1 MFYLKLAGQNIR
13 KSMGVFASFVLASLV
28 LFTLI
33 CSMFLLM
40 LSPVMETMGS
50 GAVSIGLGV
59 VVLTIFS
66 VIIEIYSFNF
76 LMKQRAREFGL
87 YNMLGMNKK
96 KVALIAS
103 LELIMIFLLVVVLG
117 SVLAGVFANVLY
129 LIFVN
134 LTNYSDLH
142 FSISPLAFAM
152 TASLFAGIFF
162 LLELLAIR
170 TIGKT
175 SPLILFRASEKG
187 EKEPKGN
194 VLLAALGVVG
204 LGIGYY
210 LSLSSKAEGVALI
223 FRFFIAVLFVIA
235 GTYLFYISFMTW
247 YLKARRKNKRY
258 FYTPEHFI
266 TTSQMIFR
274 MKQHA
279 KGLANI
285 TLLAVMAFVTIATTT
300 SLYTGMSS
308 MTSGLYPKET
318 SITYKVADRSQGE
331 SAYQQSVLSHFPEKA
346 EDSLSY
352 LTYQAGL
359 VYDGGKEIV
368 ISPET
373 IANKEIVISPETIAN
388 PNFSKMAFTY
398 FITQDDFRKLGN
410 DLPELAANQVA
421 FMRPSEKPL
430 LKKLVL
436 GDHTFENVANLDQAI
451 FPDITNTL
459 NAAVMVVSDDT
470 VLNTVRE
477 YYESNNPQGYQ
488 VSLDYRV
495 FTDLTDE
502 EVTSIGE
509 QTGDSYNINDA
520 NGEFLG
526 YAMQKSDFNN
536 LLMGFRGGFLFTG
549 FLLGIS
555 FLLGAALIIYYKQY
569 SEGHEDKKSYKILQ
583 EVGMS
588 ATAVKKTINSQTL
601 TVFFMPLAMATLHF
615 VISLVM
621 LKQMLLTL
629 GVTSSL
635 MIYTVSGITLLAVA
649 LIYFVIYK
657 WTSRTYY
664 RIIER

>member
-13 KSMGVFASFVLASLV
+13 KSMGVFAPFVLASLV

-40 LSPVMETMGS
+40 LSPVMKSMGT

-66 VIIEIYSFNF
+66 LIMEIYSFNF
-76 LMKQRAREFGL
+76 LMQQRTREFGL

-96 KVALIAS
+96 KVALVAS
-103 LELIMIFLLVVVLG
+103 IELFFIFLLVIVLG
-117 SVLAGVFANVLY
+117 SALAGVFANVLY

-152 TASLFAGIFF
+152 TAFLFAVIFF
-162 LLELLAIR
+162 ILELLAIR

-175 SPLILFRASEKG
+175 SSLILFRASEKG

-194 VLLAALGVVG
+194 VLLAALGVLS
-204 LGIGYY
+204 LGVGYY
-210 LSLSSKAEGVALI
+210 LSLSSKAAGLAVI
-223 FRFFIAVLFVIA
+223 YRFFIAVLFVIA

-258 FYTPEHFI
+258 FYTPEHFV

-279 KGLANI
+279 TGLANI
-285 TLLAVMAFVTIATTT
+285 TLLSVMAFVTIATTT

-308 MTSGLYPKET
+308 MTSRLYPKET
-318 SITYKVADRSQGE
+318 SITYPVSDRSQGE
-331 SAYQQSVLSHFPEKA
+331 TVYQQSVLSHFPEKA
-346 EDSLSY
+346 HDSLSY

-359 VYDGGKEIV
+359 VYDGGEEIV
-368 ISPET
+368 ISPVT
-373 IANKEIVISPETIAN
+373 ISDPD
-388 PNFSKMAFTY
+388 FSKIAFTY
-398 FITQDDFRKLGN
+398 FITQGDFRKLGN

-421 FMRPSEKPL
+421 FIRPSEKPS

-436 GDHTFENVANLDQAI
+436 GEQTFENVVNLDQAI

-459 NAAVMVVSDDT
+459 NAAVIVVSDDT

-477 YYESNNPQGYQ
+477 YYESNKPQGYP

-502 EVTSIGE
+502 EVASIGQ

-536 LLMGFRGGFLFTG
+536 MLLGFTGGFLFTG

-555 FLLGAALIIYYKQY
+555 FLLGVALIIYYKQY

-588 ATAVKKTINSQTL
+588 QKAVKKTINSQTL
-601 TVFFMPLAMATLHF
+601 LVFFMPLAMATLHF
-615 VISLVM
+615 FVALVM
-621 LKQMLLTL
+621 LKQMLMVF
-629 GVTSSL
+629 GVVSSS

-649 LIYFVIYK
+649 LFYFIIYK

>member
-13 KSMGVFASFVLASLV
+13 KSMGVFAPFVLASLV

-40 LSPVMETMGS
+40 LSPVMKSMGT

-66 VIIEIYSFNF
+66 LIMEIYSFNF
-76 LMKQRAREFGL
+76 LMQQRTREFGL

-96 KVALIAS
+96 KVALVAS
-103 LELIMIFLLVVVLG
+103 IELFFIFLLVIVLG
-117 SVLAGVFANVLY
+117 SALAGVFANVLY

-152 TASLFAGIFF
+152 TAFLFAVIFF
-162 LLELLAIR
+162 ILELLAIR

-175 SPLILFRASEKG
+175 SSLILFRASEKG

-194 VLLAALGVVG
+194 VLLAALGVLS
-204 LGIGYY
+204 LGVGYY
-210 LSLSSKAEGVALI
+210 LSLSSKAAGLAVI
-223 FRFFIAVLFVIA
+223 YRFFIAVLFVIA

-279 KGLANI
+279 TGLANI
-285 TLLAVMAFVTIATTT
+285 TLLSVMAFVTIATTT

-308 MTSGLYPKET
+308 MTSRLYPKET
-318 SITYKVADRSQGE
+318 SITYPVSDRSQGE
-331 SAYQQSVLSHFPEKA
+331 TVYQQSVLSHFPEKA
-346 EDSLSY
+346 HDSLSY

-359 VYDGGKEIV
+359 VYNGGEEIV
-368 ISPET
+368 ISPVT
-373 IANKEIVISPETIAN
+373 ISN
-388 PNFSKMAFTY
+388 PDFSKIAFTY

-421 FMRPSEKPL
+421 FIRPSEKPS

-436 GDHTFENVANLDQAI
+436 GEQTFENVVNLDQAI

-459 NAAVMVVSDDT
+459 NAAVIVVSDDT

-477 YYESNNPQGYQ
+477 YYESNKPQGYP

-502 EVTSIGE
+502 EVASIGQ

-536 LLMGFRGGFLFTG
+536 MLLGFTGGFLFTG

-555 FLLGAALIIYYKQY
+555 FLLGVALIIYYKQY

-588 ATAVKKTINSQTL
+588 QKAVKKTINSQTL
-601 TVFFMPLAMATLHF
+601 LVFFMPLAMATLHF
-615 VISLVM
+615 FVALVM
-621 LKQMLLTL
+621 LKQMLMVF
-629 GVTSSL
+629 GVVSSS

-649 LIYFVIYK
+649 LFYFVIYK

>member
-13 KSMGVFASFVLASLV
+13 KSMGVFAPFILASLV

-40 LSPVMETMGS
+40 LSPVMKSMGT

-66 VIIEIYSFNF
+66 LIMEIYSFNF
-76 LMKQRAREFGL
+76 LMQQRTREFGL

-96 KVALIAS
+96 KVALVAS
-103 LELIMIFLLVVVLG
+103 IELFFIFLLVIVLG
-117 SVLAGVFANVLY
+117 SALAGVFANVLY

-152 TASLFAGIFF
+152 TAFLFAVIFF
-162 LLELLAIR
+162 ILELLAIR

-175 SPLILFRASEKG
+175 SSLILFRASEKG

-194 VLLAALGVVG
+194 VLLAALGVLS
-204 LGIGYY
+204 LGVGYY
-210 LSLSSKAEGVALI
+210 LSLSSKAAGVGVI
-223 FRFFIAVLFVIA
+223 YRFFIAVLFVIA

-279 KGLANI
+279 TGLANI
-285 TLLAVMAFVTIATTT
+285 TLLSVMAFVTIATTT

-308 MTSGLYPKET
+308 MTSALYPKET
-318 SITYKVADRSQGE
+318 PITYPVSDRSQGE
-331 SAYQQSVLSHFPEKA
+331 TVYQQSVLSHFPEKA
-346 EDSLSY
+346 NDNLSY

-359 VYDGGKEIV
+359 VYDGGGEIV
-368 ISPET
+368 ISPVT
-373 IANKEIVISPETIAN
+373 ISDPD
-388 PNFSKMAFTY
+388 FSKIAFTY

-421 FMRPSEKPL
+421 FIRPSEKPS

-436 GDHTFENVANLDQAI
+436 GEQTFENVANLDKVI

-459 NAAVMVVSDDT
+459 NAAVMVVSDDS
-470 VLNTVRE
+470 VLETVRS
-477 YYESNNPQGYQ
+477 YYEANNPQGYP

-495 FTDLTDE
+495 FTDLTNE
-502 EVTSIGE
+502 EVASIGQ

-536 LLMGFRGGFLFTG
+536 MLLGFTGGFLFTG

-588 ATAVKKTINSQTL
+588 QQTVKKTINSQTL
-601 TVFFMPLAMATLHF
+601 LVFFMPLAMATLHF
-615 VISLVM
+615 VVALVM
-621 LKQMLLTL
+621 LKQMLMMF
-629 GVTSSL
+629 GVVSSS

>member
-13 KSMGVFASFVLASLV
+13 KSMGVFAPFVLASLV

-40 LSPVMETMGS
+40 LSPVMKTMGS
-50 GAVSIGLGV
+50 GAISIGLGV
-59 VVLTIFS
+59 IVLTIFS
-66 VIIEIYSFNF
+66 VIMEIYSFNF
-76 LMKQRAREFGL
+76 LMQQRTREFGL

-96 KVALIAS
+96 KVALVAS
-103 LELIMIFLLVVVLG
+103 IELFFIFLLVIVLG
-117 SVLAGVFANVLY
+117 SALAGVFANVLY

-152 TASLFAGIFF
+152 TAFLFAGFFF

-204 LGIGYY
+204 LGVGYY
-210 LSLSSKAEGVALI
+210 LSLSSKAVGLDVI
-223 FRFFIAVLFVIA
+223 YRFFIAVLFVIA

-279 KGLANI
+279 TGLANI

-300 SLYTGMSS
+300 SLYTGMAN

-318 SITYKVADRSQGE
+318 SITYPVSDRSQGE
-331 SAYQQSVLSHFPEKA
+331 AAYQQSVLSHFPEKA
-346 EDSLSY
+346 NDNLSY

-373 IANKEIVISPETIAN
+373 ISN
-388 PNFSKMAFTY
+388 PDFSKMAFTY

-410 DLPELAANQVA
+410 DLPELAANQVV
-421 FMRPSEKPL
+421 FMRPSEKPS

-436 GDHTFENVANLDQAI
+436 GEQTFENVANLDQAI
-451 FPDITNTL
+451 FPDIYNTL

-470 VLNTVRE
+470 VLDAVRA

-495 FTDLTDE
+495 FTDLTKE
-502 EVTSIGE
+502 EVAKVGE
-509 QTGDSYNINDA
+509 QAGDIYEILDES
-520 NGEFLG
+520 GEYLG
-526 YAMQKSDFNN
+526 NVMQRSDFNN
-536 LLMGFRGGFLFTG
+536 LLMGFTGGFLFTG

-588 ATAVKKTINSQTL
+588 AAAVKKTINSQTL
-601 TVFFMPLAMATLHF
+601 TVFFMPLVMATLHF
-615 VISLVM
+615 VIALVM
-621 LKQMLLTL
+621 LKQMLLSF

>member
-13 KSMGVFASFVLASLV
+13 KSMGVFAPFVLASLV

-40 LSPVMETMGS
+40 LSPVMKTMGS
-50 GAVSIGLGV
+50 GAISIGLGV

-66 VIIEIYSFNF
+66 IIMEIYSFNF

-103 LELIMIFLLVVVLG
+103 LELMMIFLLVVVLG
-117 SVLAGVFANVLY
+117 SVLAGVFSNVLY

-134 LTNYSDLH
+134 LTHYSDLH
-142 FSISPLAFAM
+142 FGIAPLAFVM
-152 TASLFAGIFF
+152 TAFLFAGFFF

-204 LGIGYY
+204 LGVGYY
-210 LSLSSKAEGVALI
+210 LSLSSKAVGLDVI
-223 FRFFIAVLFVIA
+223 YRFFIAVLFVIA

-279 KGLANI
+279 TGLANI

-300 SLYTGMSS
+300 SLYTGMAN

-318 SITYKVADRSQGE
+318 SITYKVSDRSQGVA
-331 SAYQQSVLSHFPEKA
+331 AYQQSVLSHFPEKA
-346 EDSLSY
+346 NDNLSY

-359 VYDGGKEIV
+359 VYDGGEEIV
-368 ISPET
+368 ISSET
-373 IANKEIVISPETIAN
+373 ISN
-388 PNFSKMAFTY
+388 PDFSKMAFTY

-410 DLPELAANQVA
+410 DLPELAANQVT
-421 FMRPSEKPL
+421 FMRLGEKPS

-436 GDHTFENVANLDQAI
+436 GEQTFENVANLDQAI
-451 FPDITNTL
+451 FPDIINTL

-470 VLNTVRE
+470 VLDAVRK
-477 YYESNNPQGYQ
+477 YYESNNPQGYL

-495 FTDLTDE
+495 FTDLTTE
-502 EVTSIGE
+502 EVAKVGE
-509 QTGDSYNINDA
+509 QSGEIYEILDE
-520 NGEFLG
+520 NGEYLG
-526 YAMQKSDFNN
+526 NVMQRTDFNN
-536 LLMGFRGGFLFTG
+536 LLMGFTGGFLFTG

-569 SEGHEDKKSYKILQ
+569 SEGYEDKKSYKILQ

-588 ATAVKKTINSQTL
+588 AAAVKKTINSQIL
-601 TVFFMPLAMATLHF
+601 IVFFMPLVMATLHF
-615 VISLVM
+615 VIALVM
-621 LKQMLLTL
+621 LKQMLLSF

>member
-13 KSMGVFASFVLASLV
+13 KSMGVFAPFVLASLV

-40 LSPVMETMGS
+40 LSPVMKSMGT

-66 VIIEIYSFNF
+66 LIMEIYSFNF
-76 LMKQRAREFGL
+76 LMQQRTREFGL

-96 KVALIAS
+96 KVALVAS
-103 LELIMIFLLVVVLG
+103 IELFFIFLLVIVLG
-117 SVLAGVFANVLY
+117 SALAGVFANVLY

-152 TASLFAGIFF
+152 TAFLFAVIFF
-162 LLELLAIR
+162 ILELLAIR

-175 SPLILFRASEKG
+175 SSLILFRASEKG

-194 VLLAALGVVG
+194 VLLAALGVLS
-204 LGIGYY
+204 LGVGYY
-210 LSLSSKAEGVALI
+210 LSLSSKAAGLAVI
-223 FRFFIAVLFVIA
+223 YRFFIAVLFVIA

-258 FYTPEHFI
+258 FYTPEHFV

-279 KGLANI
+279 TGLANI
-285 TLLAVMAFVTIATTT
+285 TLLSVMAFVTIATTT

-308 MTSGLYPKET
+308 MTSALYPKET
-318 SITYKVADRSQGE
+318 SITYHVSDRSQGE
-331 SAYQQSVLSHFPEKA
+331 TVYQQSVLSHFPEKA
-346 EDSLSY
+346 HDSLSY

-359 VYDGGKEIV
+359 VYDGGEEIV
-368 ISPET
+368 ISPVT
-373 IANKEIVISPETIAN
+373 ISDPD
-388 PNFSKMAFTY
+388 FSKIAFTY
-398 FITQDDFRKLGN
+398 FITQGDFRKLGN

-421 FMRPSEKPL
+421 FIRPSEKPS

-436 GDHTFENVANLDQAI
+436 GEQTFENVVNLDQAI
-451 FPDITNTL
+451 LPDITNTL
-459 NAAVMVVSDDT
+459 NAAVMVVSDDS
-470 VLNTVRE
+470 VLETIRS
-477 YYESNNPQGYQ
+477 YYEANNPQGYQ

-502 EVTSIGE
+502 ELVTAGILNE
-509 QTGDSYNINDA
+509 
-520 NGEFLG
+520 NGEYLG
-526 YAMQKSDFNN
+526 NVMQRTDFNN
-536 LLMGFRGGFLFTG
+536 MLLGFTGGFLFTG

-555 FLLGAALIIYYKQY
+555 FLLGVALIIYYKQY

-588 ATAVKKTINSQTL
+588 QKAVKKTINSQTL
-601 TVFFMPLAMATLHF
+601 LVFFMPLAMATLHF
-615 VISLVM
+615 FVALVM
-621 LKQMLLTL
+621 LKQMLMVF
-629 GVTSSL
+629 GVVSSS

-649 LIYFVIYK
+649 LFYFIIYK

>member
-13 KSMGVFASFVLASLV
+13 KSMGVFAPFVLASLV

-40 LSPVMETMGS
+40 LSPVMQTMGT

-59 VVLTIFS
+59 IVLTIFS
-66 VIIEIYSFNF
+66 LIMEIYSFNF
-76 LMKQRAREFGL
+76 LMQQRTREFGL

-96 KVALIAS
+96 KVALVAS
-103 LELIMIFLLVVVLG
+103 IELFFIFLLVIVLG
-117 SVLAGVFANVLY
+117 SALAGVFANVLY

-134 LTNYSDLH
+134 LTNYGDLH

-152 TASLFAGIFF
+152 TAFLFAGIFF
-162 LLELLAIR
+162 ILELLAIR

-187 EKEPKGN
+187 EKEPRGN
-194 VLLAALGVVG
+194 LLLAALGVLS
-204 LGIGYY
+204 LGVGYY
-210 LSLSSKAEGVALI
+210 LSLSSQSAGLAVI
-223 FRFFIAVLFVIA
+223 YRFFIAVLFVIA

-279 KGLANI
+279 TGLANI

-300 SLYTGMSS
+300 SLYTGMAN

-318 SITYKVADRSQGE
+318 SITYHVADRSQGE

-359 VYDGGKEIV
+359 VYDGGSEIV
-368 ISPET
+368 
-373 IANKEIVISPETIAN
+373 VSPETIAN
-388 PNFSKMAFTY
+388 PDFSKMAFTY

-421 FMRPSEKPL
+421 FMRPSEKPSL
-430 LKKLVL
+430 EKVTL
-436 GDHTFENVANLDQAI
+436 GDSSFENVANLDTAI

-459 NAAVMVVSDDT
+459 NAAVMVVSDDS
-470 VLNTVRE
+470 VLETIRS

-495 FTDLTDE
+495 FTDMTDE
-502 EVTSIGE
+502 ELVTAGILNE
-509 QTGDSYNINDA
+509 
-520 NGEFLG
+520 NGEYLG
-526 YAMQKSDFNN
+526 NVMQKTDFNN
-536 LLMGFRGGFLFTG
+536 TLMGFTGGFLFTG

-588 ATAVKKTINSQTL
+588 KQAVKKTINSQTL
-601 TVFFMPLAMATLHF
+601 LVFFMPLAMATLHF
-615 VISLVM
+615 VVALVM
-621 LKQMLLTL
+621 LKQMLMMF
-629 GVTSSL
+629 GVVSSS

-649 LIYFVIYK
+649 LIYFIIYK

>member
-13 KSMGVFASFVLASLV
+13 KSMGVFAPFVLASLV

-40 LSPVMETMGS
+40 LSPVMKTMGT

-66 VIIEIYSFNF
+66 LIMEIYSFNF
-76 LMKQRAREFGL
+76 LMQQRTREFGL

-96 KVALIAS
+96 KVALVAS
-103 LELIMIFLLVVVLG
+103 IELFFIFLLVIVLG
-117 SVLAGVFANVLY
+117 SALAGVFANVLY

-142 FSISPLAFAM
+142 FNISPLAFAM
-152 TASLFAGIFF
+152 TAFLFAGIFF
-162 LLELLAIR
+162 ILELLAIR

-187 EKEPKGN
+187 EKEPRGN
-194 VLLAALGVVG
+194 LLLAALGVLS
-204 LGIGYY
+204 LGVGYY
-210 LSLSSKAEGVALI
+210 LSLSSKAAGVGVI
-223 FRFFIAVLFVIA
+223 YRFFIAVLFVVA

-279 KGLANI
+279 TGLANI

-308 MTSGLYPKET
+308 MTGALYPKET
-318 SITYKVADRSQGE
+318 SITYPVSDRSQGE
-331 SAYQQSVLSHFPEKA
+331 AAYQQSVLSHFPEKS
-346 EDSLSY
+346 ENSLTY

-359 VYDGGKEIV
+359 VYDGGSEIV

-373 IANKEIVISPETIAN
+373 ISN
-388 PNFSKMAFTY
+388 PDFSKMAFTY
-398 FITQDDFRKLGN
+398 FITQDDFIKLGN

-421 FMRPSEKPL
+421 FMRLSEKPS

-436 GDHTFENVANLDQAI
+436 GDQTFENVANLDKAI

-459 NAAVMVVSDDT
+459 NAAVMVVSDDS
-470 VLNTVRE
+470 VLETIRSYFE
-477 YYESNNPQGYQ
+477 ANNPQGYQ

-495 FTDLTDE
+495 FTDLTNE
-502 EVTSIGE
+502 EVAKVGE
-509 QTGDSYNINDA
+509 QSGEIYEILDE
-520 NGEFLG
+520 NGEYLG
-526 YAMQKSDFNN
+526 NVMQRTDFNN
-536 LLMGFRGGFLFTG
+536 MLMGFTGGFLFTG

-569 SEGHEDKKSYKILQ
+569 SEGYEDKKSYKILQ

-588 ATAVKKTINSQTL
+588 QKAVKKTINSQTL
-601 TVFFMPLAMATLHF
+601 LVFFMPLAMATLHF
-615 VISLVM
+615 VVALVM
-621 LKQMLLTL
+621 LKQMLMMF
-629 GVTSSL
+629 GVVSSG

-649 LIYFVIYK
+649 LIYFIIYK

>member
-1 MFYLKLAGQNIR
+1 MFYLKIAGQNIR
-13 KSMGVFASFVLASLV
+13 KSMGVFAPFILASLV

-40 LSPVMETMGS
+40 LSPVMKSMGT

-66 VIIEIYSFNF
+66 LIMEIYSFNF
-76 LMKQRAREFGL
+76 LMQQRTREFGL
-87 YNMLGMNKK
+87 YNVLGMNKK
-96 KVALIAS
+96 KVALVAS
-103 LELIMIFLLVVVLG
+103 IELFFIFLLVIVLG
-117 SVLAGVFANVLY
+117 SALAGVFANVFY

-152 TASLFAGIFF
+152 TAFLFAVIFF
-162 LLELLAIR
+162 ILELLAIR

-194 VLLAALGVVG
+194 VLLAALGVLS
-204 LGIGYY
+204 LGVGYY
-210 LSLSSKAEGVALI
+210 LSLSSKAAGLAVI
-223 FRFFIAVLFVIA
+223 YRFFIAVLFVIA

-247 YLKARRKNKRY
+247 YLKAHRKNKRY

-279 KGLANI
+279 TGLANI
-285 TLLAVMAFVTIATTT
+285 TLLSVMAFVTIATTT

-308 MTSGLYPKET
+308 MTSRLYPKET
-318 SITYKVADRSQGE
+318 SITYPVSDRSQGE
-331 SAYQQSVLSHFPEKA
+331 TVYQQSVLSHFPEKA
-346 EDSLSY
+346 HDSLSY

-359 VYDGGKEIV
+359 VYDGGEEIV
-368 ISPET
+368 ISPVT
-373 IANKEIVISPETIAN
+373 ISDPD
-388 PNFSKMAFTY
+388 FSKIAFTY

-421 FMRPSEKPL
+421 FIRPSEKPS

-436 GDHTFENVANLDQAI
+436 GEQTFENVVNLDQAI

-459 NAAVMVVSDDT
+459 NAAVIVVSDDT

-477 YYESNNPQGYQ
+477 YYESNKPQGYP

-495 FTDLTDE
+495 FTDLTNE
-502 EVTSIGE
+502 EVASIGQ

-526 YAMQKSDFNN
+526 YAMQKSNFNN
-536 LLMGFRGGFLFTG
+536 MLLGFTGGFLFTG

-555 FLLGAALIIYYKQY
+555 FLLGVALIIYYKQY

-588 ATAVKKTINSQTL
+588 QKAVKKTINSQTL
-601 TVFFMPLAMATLHF
+601 LVFFMPLAMATLHF
-615 VISLVM
+615 FVALVM
-621 LKQMLLTL
+621 LKQMLMVF
-629 GVTSSL
+629 GVVSSS

-649 LIYFVIYK
+649 LFYFIIYK

>member
-13 KSMGVFASFVLASLV
+13 KSMGVFAPFVLASLV

-40 LSPVMETMGS
+40 LSPVMKTMGT

-66 VIIEIYSFNF
+66 LIMEIYSFNF
-76 LMKQRAREFGL
+76 LMQQRTREFGL

-96 KVALIAS
+96 KVALVAS
-103 LELIMIFLLVVVLG
+103 IELFFIFLLVIVLG
-117 SVLAGVFANVLY
+117 SALAGVFANVLY

-152 TASLFAGIFF
+152 TAFLFAGIFF
-162 LLELLAIR
+162 ILELLAIR

-187 EKEPKGN
+187 EKEPRGN
-194 VLLAALGVVG
+194 LLLAALGVLS
-204 LGIGYY
+204 LGVGYY
-210 LSLSSKAEGVALI
+210 LSLSSKAAGVGVI
-223 FRFFIAVLFVIA
+223 YRFFIAVLFVVA

-247 YLKARRKNKRY
+247 YLKVRRKNKRY
-258 FYTPEHFI
+258 FYKPEHFI

-279 KGLANI
+279 TGLANI

-308 MTSGLYPKET
+308 MTGALYPKET
-318 SITYKVADRSQGE
+318 SITYPVSDRSQGE
-331 SAYQQSVLSHFPEKA
+331 AAYQQSVLSHFPEKS
-346 EDSLSY
+346 ENSLTY

-359 VYDGGKEIV
+359 VYDGGEEIV

-373 IANKEIVISPETIAN
+373 ISN
-388 PNFSKMAFTY
+388 PDFSKMAFTY

-421 FMRPSEKPL
+421 FMRLSEKPS

-436 GDHTFENVANLDQAI
+436 GDQTFENVANLDKAI

-459 NAAVMVVSDDT
+459 NAAVMVVSDDS
-470 VLNTVRE
+470 VLETIRSYFE
-477 YYESNNPQGYQ
+477 ANNPQGYQ

-502 EVTSIGE
+502 ELVTAGILNE
-509 QTGDSYNINDA
+509 
-520 NGEFLG
+520 NGEYLG
-526 YAMQKSDFNN
+526 NVMQRTDFNN
-536 LLMGFRGGFLFTG
+536 MLMGFTGGFLFTG

-569 SEGHEDKKSYKILQ
+569 SEGYEDKKSYKILQ

-588 ATAVKKTINSQTL
+588 QKAVKKTINSQTL
-601 TVFFMPLAMATLHF
+601 LVFFMPLAMATLHF
-615 VISLVM
+615 VVALVM
-621 LKQMLLTL
+621 LKQMLMMF
-629 GVTSSL
+629 GVVSSS

-649 LIYFVIYK
+649 LIYFIIYK

>member
-13 KSMGVFASFVLASLV
+13 KSMGVFAPFVLASLV

-40 LSPVMETMGS
+40 LSPVMKSMGT

-66 VIIEIYSFNF
+66 LIMEIYSFNF
-76 LMKQRAREFGL
+76 LMQQRTREFGL

-96 KVALIAS
+96 KVALVAS
-103 LELIMIFLLVVVLG
+103 IELFFIFLLVIVLG
-117 SVLAGVFANVLY
+117 SALAGVFANVLY

-152 TASLFAGIFF
+152 TAFLFAVIFF
-162 LLELLAIR
+162 ILELLAIR

-175 SPLILFRASEKG
+175 SSLILFRASEKG

-194 VLLAALGVVG
+194 VLLAALGVLS
-204 LGIGYY
+204 LGVGYY
-210 LSLSSKAEGVALI
+210 LSLSSKAAGLAVI
-223 FRFFIAVLFVIA
+223 YRFFIAVLFVIA

-258 FYTPEHFI
+258 FYTPEHFV

-279 KGLANI
+279 TGLANI
-285 TLLAVMAFVTIATTT
+285 TLLSVMAFVTIATTT

-308 MTSGLYPKET
+308 MTSRLYPKET
-318 SITYKVADRSQGE
+318 SITYPVSDRSQGE
-331 SAYQQSVLSHFPEKA
+331 TVYQQSVLSHFPEKA
-346 EDSLSY
+346 HDSLSY

-359 VYDGGKEIV
+359 VYDGGEEIV
-368 ISPET
+368 ISPVT
-373 IANKEIVISPETIAN
+373 ISDPD
-388 PNFSKMAFTY
+388 FSKIAFTY
-398 FITQDDFRKLGN
+398 FITQGDFRKLGN

-421 FMRPSEKPL
+421 FIRPSEKPS

-436 GDHTFENVANLDQAI
+436 GEQTFENVVNLDQAI
-451 FPDITNTL
+451 LPDITNTL
-459 NAAVMVVSDDT
+459 NAAVMVVSDDS
-470 VLNTVRE
+470 VLETIRS
-477 YYESNNPQGYQ
+477 YYEANNPQGYQ

-495 FTDLTDE
+495 FTDMTNE
-502 EVTSIGE
+502 EVATLGE
-509 QTGDSYNINDA
+509 QAGDAYNISDA
-520 NGEFLG
+520 NGEYLG
-526 YAMQKSDFNN
+526 NVMQRTDFNN
-536 LLMGFRGGFLFTG
+536 MLLGFTGGFLFTG

-555 FLLGAALIIYYKQY
+555 FLLGVALIIYYKQY

-588 ATAVKKTINSQTL
+588 QKAVKKTINSQTL
-601 TVFFMPLAMATLHF
+601 LVFFMPLAMATLHF
-615 VISLVM
+615 FVALVM
-621 LKQMLLTL
+621 LKQMLMVF
-629 GVTSSL
+629 GVVSSS

-649 LIYFVIYK
+649 LFYFIIYK

>member
-13 KSMGVFASFVLASLV
+13 KSMGVFAPFVLASLV

-40 LSPVMETMGS
+40 LSPVMKTMGS

-66 VIIEIYSFNF
+66 VIMEIYSFNF

-103 LELIMIFLLVVVLG
+103 LELMMIFLLVVVLG
-117 SVLAGVFANVLY
+117 SILAGVFSNVLY

-134 LTNYSDLH
+134 ITHYSDLH
-142 FSISPLAFAM
+142 FGIAPLAFVM
-152 TASLFAGIFF
+152 TAFLFAGIFF

-194 VLLAALGVVG
+194 VLLAALGVLG
-204 LGIGYY
+204 LGVGYY
-210 LSLSSKAEGVALI
+210 LSLSSKAAGVAVI
-223 FRFFIAVLFVIA
+223 YRFFIAVLFVIA

-247 YLKARRKNKRY
+247 YLKARRKNKGY

-279 KGLANI
+279 TGLANI

-373 IANKEIVISPETIAN
+373 IANPD
-388 PNFSKMAFTY
+388 FSKIAFTY
-398 FITQDDFRKLGN
+398 FVTQDDFRKLGN

-421 FMRPSEKPL
+421 FIRPSEMPL
-430 LKKLVL
+430 LEKVTL
-436 GDHTFENVANLDQAI
+436 GDSTFENVVNLDTAI

-459 NAAVMVVSDDT
+459 NAAVMVVSDDS
-470 VLNTVRE
+470 VLETIRS

-495 FTDLTDE
+495 FTDMTNE
-502 EVTSIGE
+502 EVATLGE
-509 QTGDSYNINDA
+509 QAGDAYNISDA
-520 NGEFLG
+520 NGESLG
-526 YAMQKSDFNN
+526 YVMQKTDFTNMI
-536 LLMGFRGGFLFTG
+536 MGFRGGFLFTG

-588 ATAVKKTINSQTL
+588 AAAVKKTINSQTL

-615 VISLVM
+615 VVALVM
-621 LKQMLLTL
+621 LKQMLMMF
-629 GVTSSL
+629 GVVSSS

>member
-13 KSMGVFASFVLASLV
+13 KSMGVFAPFVLASLV

-40 LSPVMETMGS
+40 LSPVMKTMGY

-59 VVLTIFS
+59 IVLTIFS
-66 VIIEIYSFNF
+66 VIMEIYSFNF

-103 LELIMIFLLVVVLG
+103 LELMMIFLLVVVLG
-117 SVLAGVFANVLY
+117 SVLAGVFSNVLY

-134 LTNYSDLH
+134 ITHYSDLH
-142 FSISPLAFAM
+142 FGIAPLAFVM
-152 TASLFAGIFF
+152 TAFLFAGIFF

-187 EKEPKGN
+187 EREPKGN

-204 LGIGYY
+204 LGVGYY
-210 LSLSSKAEGVALI
+210 LSLSSKAAGVGVI
-223 FRFFIAVLFVIA
+223 YRFFIAVLFVVA

-279 KGLANI
+279 TGLANI

-308 MTSGLYPKET
+308 MTGALYPKET
-318 SITYKVADRSQGE
+318 SITYPVSDRSQGE
-331 SAYQQSVLSHFPEKA
+331 AAYQQSVLSHFPEKA

-359 VYDGGKEIV
+359 VYDGGSEII

-373 IANKEIVISPETIAN
+373 ISN
-388 PNFSKMAFTY
+388 PDFSKIAFTY

-410 DLPELAANQVA
+410 DLPELAANQVV
-421 FMRPSEKPL
+421 FMRPSEKPP

-436 GDHTFENVANLDQAI
+436 GEQTFENVANLDTAI

-459 NAAVMVVSDDT
+459 NAAVMVVSDDS
-470 VLNTVRE
+470 VLETIRSYFE
-477 YYESNNPQGYQ
+477 ANNPQGYQ

-502 EVTSIGE
+502 ELVTAGILNE
-509 QTGDSYNINDA
+509 
-520 NGEFLG
+520 NGEYLG
-526 YAMQKSDFNN
+526 NVMQRTDFNN
-536 LLMGFRGGFLFTG
+536 MLMGFTGGFLFTG

-569 SEGHEDKKSYKILQ
+569 SEGYEDKKSYKILQ

-588 ATAVKKTINSQTL
+588 QQAVKKTINSQTL
-601 TVFFMPLAMATLHF
+601 LVFFMPLAMATLHF
-615 VISLVM
+615 VVALVM
-621 LKQMLLTL
+621 LKQMLMMF
-629 GVTSSL
+629 GVVSSS
-635 MIYTVSGITLLAVA
+635 MIYMVSGITLLAVA
-649 LIYFVIYK
+649 LIYFIIYK

>member
-13 KSMGVFASFVLASLV
+13 KSMGVFAPFVLASLV

-40 LSPVMETMGS
+40 LSPVMKSMGT

-66 VIIEIYSFNF
+66 LIMEIYSFNF
-76 LMKQRAREFGL
+76 LMQQRTREFGL
-87 YNMLGMNKK
+87 YNVLGMNKK
-96 KVALIAS
+96 KVALVAS
-103 LELIMIFLLVVVLG
+103 IELFFIFLLVIVLG
-117 SVLAGVFANVLY
+117 SALAGVFANVLY

-152 TASLFAGIFF
+152 TAFLFAVIFF
-162 LLELLAIR
+162 ILELLAIR

-194 VLLAALGVVG
+194 VLLATLGVLS
-204 LGIGYY
+204 LGVGYY
-210 LSLSSKAEGVALI
+210 LSLSSKAAGLAVI
-223 FRFFIAVLFVIA
+223 YRFFIAVLFVIA

-279 KGLANI
+279 TGLANI
-285 TLLAVMAFVTIATTT
+285 TLLSVMAFVTIATTT

-308 MTSGLYPKET
+308 MTSRLYPKET
-318 SITYKVADRSQGE
+318 SITYPVSDRSQGE
-331 SAYQQSVLSHFPEKA
+331 TVYQQSVLSHFPEKA
-346 EDSLSY
+346 HDSLSY

-359 VYDGGKEIV
+359 VYNGGEEIV
-368 ISPET
+368 ISPVT
-373 IANKEIVISPETIAN
+373 ISN
-388 PNFSKMAFTY
+388 PDFSKIAFTY

-421 FMRPSEKPL
+421 FIRPSEKPS

-436 GDHTFENVANLDQAI
+436 GEQTFENVVNLDQAI

-459 NAAVMVVSDDT
+459 NAAVIVVSDDT

-477 YYESNNPQGYQ
+477 YYESNKPQGYP

-502 EVTSIGE
+502 EVASIGQ

-536 LLMGFRGGFLFTG
+536 MLLGFTGGFLFTG

-555 FLLGAALIIYYKQY
+555 FLLGVALIIYYKQY

-588 ATAVKKTINSQTL
+588 QKAVKKTINSQTL
-601 TVFFMPLAMATLHF
+601 LVFFMPLAMATLHF
-615 VISLVM
+615 FVALVM
-621 LKQMLLTL
+621 LKQMLMVF
-629 GVTSSL
+629 GVVSSS

-649 LIYFVIYK
+649 LFYFIIYK

>member
-13 KSMGVFASFVLASLV
+13 KSMGVFAPFVLASLV

-40 LSPVMETMGS
+40 LSPVMKTMGY

-59 VVLTIFS
+59 IVLTIFS
-66 VIIEIYSFNF
+66 VIMEIYSFNF

-103 LELIMIFLLVVVLG
+103 LELMMIFLLVVVLG

-134 LTNYSDLH
+134 ITHYSDLH
-142 FSISPLAFAM
+142 FGIEPLAFAM
-152 TASLFAGIFF
+152 TAFLFAGFFF

-187 EKEPKGN
+187 EKEPRGN
-194 VLLAALGVVG
+194 LLLAALAVLSLGV
-204 LGIGYY
+204 GYY
-210 LSLSSKAEGVALI
+210 LSLSSQSAGVGVI
-223 FRFFIAVLFVIA
+223 YRFFIAVLFVIA

-247 YLKARRKNKRY
+247 YLKARRKNKGY

-279 KGLANI
+279 TGLANI

-300 SLYTGMSS
+300 SLYTGMAN

-318 SITYKVADRSQGE
+318 SITYPVADRSQGE

-359 VYDGGKEIV
+359 VYDGGSEIV
-368 ISPET
+368 
-373 IANKEIVISPETIAN
+373 VSPETIAN
-388 PNFSKMAFTY
+388 PDYSKMAFTY

-421 FMRPSEKPL
+421 FMRPSGKVPL
-430 LKKLVL
+430 KIVKL
-436 GDHTFENVANLDQAI
+436 GDKTFENVVSLDKAI
-451 FPDITNTL
+451 FPDITNTI
-459 NAAVMVVSDDT
+459 AAAIMVVKDDT
-470 VLNTVRE
+470 VLNVIRE
-477 YYESNNPQGYQ
+477 YCESYKSQGYPT
-488 VSLDYRV
+488 SLDYRV
-495 FTDLTDE
+495 FTDLTNE
-502 EVTSIGE
+502 EVLSLGE
-509 QTGDSYNINDA
+509 QSGDIYHILDE
-520 NGEFLG
+520 NGEYLG
-526 YAMQKSDFNN
+526 NVMQRTDFNN
-536 LLMGFRGGFLFTG
+536 MLMGFTGGFLFTG

-588 ATAVKKTINSQTL
+588 QQAVKKTINSQTL
-601 TVFFMPLAMATLHF
+601 LVFFMPLAMATLHF
-615 VISLVM
+615 VVALVM
-621 LKQMLLTL
+621 LKQMLMMF
-629 GVTSSL
+629 GVVSSS

>member
-13 KSMGVFASFVLASLV
+13 KSMGVFAPFVLASLV

-40 LSPVMETMGS
+40 LSPVIKTMGT

-66 VIIEIYSFNF
+66 LIMEIYSFNF
-76 LMKQRAREFGL
+76 LMQQRTREFGL

-96 KVALIAS
+96 KVALVAS
-103 LELIMIFLLVVVLG
+103 IELFFIFLLVIVLG
-117 SVLAGVFANVLY
+117 SALAGVFANVLY

-152 TASLFAGIFF
+152 TAFLFAGIFF
-162 LLELLAIR
+162 ILELLAIR

-187 EKEPKGN
+187 EKEPRGN
-194 VLLAALGVVG
+194 LLLAALGVLS
-204 LGIGYY
+204 LGVGYY
-210 LSLSSKAEGVALI
+210 LSLSSKAAGVGVI
-223 FRFFIAVLFVIA
+223 YRFFIAVLFVVA

-279 KGLANI
+279 TGLANI

-308 MTSGLYPKET
+308 MTGALYPKET
-318 SITYKVADRSQGE
+318 SITYPVADRSQGE
-331 SAYQQSVLSHFPEKA
+331 ATYQQSVLSHFPEKS
-346 EDSLSY
+346 ENSLTY

-359 VYDGGKEIV
+359 VYDGGSEIV
-368 ISPET
+368 ISPK
-373 IANKEIVISPETIAN
+373 NISN
-388 PNFSKMAFTY
+388 PDFSKIAFTY

-410 DLPELAANQVA
+410 DLPELAANQVV
-421 FMRPSEKPL
+421 FMRPSEKPS

-436 GDHTFENVANLDQAI
+436 GEQTFENVANLDTAI

-459 NAAVMVVSDDT
+459 NAAVMVVSDDS
-470 VLNTVRE
+470 VLETIRSYFE
-477 YYESNNPQGYQ
+477 ANNPQGYQ

-495 FTDLTDE
+495 FTELTNE
-502 EVTSIGE
+502 EVAKVGE
-509 QTGDSYNINDA
+509 QS
-520 NGEFLG
+520 GEIYEILDESGEYLG
-526 YAMQKSDFNN
+526 NVMQRTDFNN
-536 LLMGFRGGFLFTG
+536 MLMGFTGGFLFTG

-569 SEGHEDKKSYKILQ
+569 SEGYEDKKSYKILQ

-588 ATAVKKTINSQTL
+588 QKAVKKTINSQTL
-601 TVFFMPLAMATLHF
+601 LVFFMPLAMATLHF
-615 VISLVM
+615 VVALVM
-621 LKQMLLTL
+621 LKQMLMMF
-629 GVTSSL
+629 GVVSSS

-649 LIYFVIYK
+649 LIYFIIYK

>member
-13 KSMGVFASFVLASLV
+13 KSMGVFAPFVLASLV

-40 LSPVMETMGS
+40 LSPVMKTMGT

-66 VIIEIYSFNF
+66 LIMEIYSFNF
-76 LMKQRAREFGL
+76 LMQQRTREFGL

-96 KVALIAS
+96 KVALVAS
-103 LELIMIFLLVVVLG
+103 IELFCIFLLVIVLG
-117 SVLAGVFANVLY
+117 SALAGVFANVLY

-152 TASLFAGIFF
+152 TAFLFAGIFF
-162 LLELLAIR
+162 ILELLAIR

-187 EKEPKGN
+187 EKEPRGN
-194 VLLAALGVVG
+194 LLLAALGVLS
-204 LGIGYY
+204 LGVGYY
-210 LSLSSKAEGVALI
+210 LSLSSKAAGVGVI
-223 FRFFIAVLFVIA
+223 YRFFIAVLFVVA

-279 KGLANI
+279 TGLANI

-308 MTSGLYPKET
+308 MTGALYPKET
-318 SITYKVADRSQGE
+318 SITYPVSDRSQGE
-331 SAYQQSVLSHFPEKA
+331 AAYQQSVLSHFPEKA

-359 VYDGGKEIV
+359 VYDGGSEII

-373 IANKEIVISPETIAN
+373 ISN
-388 PNFSKMAFTY
+388 PDFSKIAFTY

-410 DLPELAANQVA
+410 DLPELAANQVV
-421 FMRPSEKPL
+421 FMRPSEMPSLEK
-430 LKKLVL
+430 VTL
-436 GDHTFENVANLDQAI
+436 GDSSFENVANLDTAI

-459 NAAVMVVSDDT
+459 NAAVMVVSDDS
-470 VLNTVRE
+470 VLETIRSYFE
-477 YYESNNPQGYQ
+477 ANNPQGYQ

-495 FTDLTDE
+495 FTELTNE
-502 EVTSIGE
+502 EVAKVGE
-509 QTGDSYNINDA
+509 QSGEIYEILDE
-520 NGEFLG
+520 NGKYLG
-526 YAMQKSDFNN
+526 NVMQRTDFNN
-536 LLMGFRGGFLFTG
+536 MLMGFTGGFLFTG

-569 SEGHEDKKSYKILQ
+569 SEGYEDKKSYKILQ

-588 ATAVKKTINSQTL
+588 QKAVKKTINSQTL
-601 TVFFMPLAMATLHF
+601 LVFFMPLAMATLHF
-615 VISLVM
+615 VVALVM
-621 LKQMLLTL
+621 LKQMLMMF
-629 GVTSSL
+629 GVVSSS

-649 LIYFVIYK
+649 LIYFIIYK

>member
-13 KSMGVFASFVLASLV
+13 KSMGVFAPFVLASLV

-33 CSMFLLM
+33 CSMFLIM
-40 LSPVMETMGS
+40 LSPVMKTMGS
-50 GAVSIGLGV
+50 GAISIGLGV

-66 VIIEIYSFNF
+66 VIMEIYSFNF

-103 LELIMIFLLVVVLG
+103 LELMMIFLLVVVLG

-142 FSISPLAFAM
+142 FGIAPLAFAM
-152 TASLFAGIFF
+152 TAFLFAGIFF
-162 LLELLAIR
+162 ILELLAIR

-194 VLLAALGVVG
+194 VLLAALGVLG
-204 LGIGYY
+204 LGVGYY
-210 LSLSSKAEGVALI
+210 LSLSSKAAGVAVI

-247 YLKARRKNKRY
+247 YLKARRKNKGY

-279 KGLANI
+279 TGLANI

-373 IANKEIVISPETIAN
+373 IANPD
-388 PNFSKMAFTY
+388 FSKIAFTY
-398 FITQDDFRKLGN
+398 FVTQDDFRKLGN

-421 FMRPSEKPL
+421 FIRPSEMPL
-430 LKKLVL
+430 LEKVTL
-436 GDHTFENVANLDQAI
+436 GDSTFENVVNLDTAI

-621 LKQMLLTL
+621 LKQMLLTF

>member
-13 KSMGVFASFVLASLV
+13 KSMGVFAPFVLASLV

-40 LSPVMETMGS
+40 LSPVMKTMGS

-66 VIIEIYSFNF
+66 VIMEIYSFNF

-103 LELIMIFLLVVVLG
+103 LELMMIFLLVVVLG

-134 LTNYSDLH
+134 LTHYSDLH
-142 FSISPLAFAM
+142 FGIAPLAFVM
-152 TASLFAGIFF
+152 TAFLFAGIFF

-187 EKEPKGN
+187 EKEPRGN
-194 VLLAALGVVG
+194 ILLAALGVVG
-204 LGIGYY
+204 LGVGYY

-247 YLKARRKNKRY
+247 YLKARRKNKGY

-279 KGLANI
+279 TGLANI

-318 SITYKVADRSQGE
+318 SITYPVSDRSQGE
-331 SAYQQSVLSHFPEKA
+331 SSYQQSVLSHFPEKA

-359 VYDGGKEIV
+359 VYDGGEEIV

-373 IANKEIVISPETIAN
+373 ISN
-388 PNFSKMAFTY
+388 PDFSKIAFTY

-410 DLPELAANQVA
+410 DLPELAANQVV

-436 GDHTFENVANLDQAI
+436 GDQTFENVANLDKAI
-451 FPDITNTL
+451 FPDITNTI

-495 FTDLTDE
+495 FTDLSDE
-502 EVTSIGE
+502 EVAKVGE
-509 QTGDSYNINDA
+509 QAGDIYEILDES
-520 NGEFLG
+520 GEYLG
-526 YAMQKSDFNN
+526 NVMQRADFTN

-588 ATAVKKTINSQTL
+588 QQAVKKTINSQIL
-601 TVFFMPLAMATLHF
+601 MVFFMPLAMATLHF
-615 VISLVM
+615 VVSLAM
-621 LKQMLLTL
+621 LKQMLLIF

>member
-13 KSMGVFASFVLASLV
+13 KSMGVFAPFVLASLV

-40 LSPVMETMGS
+40 LSPVMKTMGS
-50 GAVSIGLGV
+50 GAISIGLGV
-59 VVLTIFS
+59 IVLTIFS
-66 VIIEIYSFNF
+66 VIMEIYSFNF
-76 LMKQRAREFGL
+76 LMQQRTREFGL

-103 LELIMIFLLVVVLG
+103 LELMMIFLLVVVLG

-134 LTNYSDLH
+134 LTHYSDLH
-142 FSISPLAFAM
+142 FGIAPLAFVM
-152 TASLFAGIFF
+152 TAFLFAGFFF

-204 LGIGYY
+204 LGVGYY
-210 LSLSSKAEGVALI
+210 LSLSSKAVGLAVI
-223 FRFFIAVLFVIA
+223 YRFFIAVLFVIA

-247 YLKARRKNKRY
+247 YLKTRRKNKRY

-279 KGLANI
+279 TGLANI

-308 MTSGLYPKET
+308 MTGALYPKET
-318 SITYKVADRSQGE
+318 SITYKVSDRSQGE
-331 SAYQQSVLSHFPEKA
+331 AAYQQSVLSHFPEKA
-346 EDSLSY
+346 DDKLSY

-359 VYDGGKEIV
+359 VYDGGEEIV

-373 IANKEIVISPETIAN
+373 ISN
-388 PNFSKMAFTY
+388 PDFSKMAFTY

-410 DLPELAANQVA
+410 DLPELAANQVV
-421 FMRPSEKPL
+421 FMRPSEKPS

-436 GDHTFENVANLDQAI
+436 GDQTFENVANLDQAI
-451 FPDITNTL
+451 FPDIINTL

-470 VLNTVRE
+470 VLDAVRE

-502 EVTSIGE
+502 EVLTLGE
-509 QTGDSYNINDA
+509 QSGEIYEILDE
-520 NGEFLG
+520 NGEYLG
-526 YAMQKSDFNN
+526 NVMQRTDFNN
-536 LLMGFRGGFLFTG
+536 LLMGFTGGFLFTG
-549 FLLGIS
+549 FLLGMS

-588 ATAVKKTINSQTL
+588 AAAVKKTINSQIL
-601 TVFFMPLAMATLHF
+601 IVFFMPLVMATLHF
-615 VISLVM
+615 VIALVM
-621 LKQMLLTL
+621 LKQMLLTF

-635 MIYTVSGITLLAVA
+635 MIYTVSGITLLAVT

>member
-13 KSMGVFASFVLASLV
+13 KSMGVFAPFVLASLV

-40 LSPVMETMGS
+40 LSPVMKTMGT

-59 VVLTIFS
+59 IVLTIFS
-66 VIIEIYSFNF
+66 LIMEIYSFNF
-76 LMKQRAREFGL
+76 LMQQRAREFGL

-96 KVALIAS
+96 KVALVAS
-103 LELIMIFLLVVVLG
+103 IELLFIFLMVIVLG
-117 SVLAGVFANVLY
+117 SALAGVFSNVLY

-134 LTNYSDLH
+134 LTNYGDLH
-142 FSISPLAFAM
+142 FSISPLAFVM
-152 TASLFAGIFF
+152 TAFLFAGIFF
-162 LLELLAIR
+162 VLELMAIR

-187 EKEPKGN
+187 EKEPRGN
-194 VLLAALGVVG
+194 LLLATLGVLS
-204 LGIGYY
+204 LGAGYY
-210 LSLSSKAEGVALI
+210 LSLSSQSAGLAVI
-223 FRFFIAVLFVIA
+223 YRFFIAVLFVIV

-247 YLKARRKNKRY
+247 YLKARRKNKGY

-279 KGLANI
+279 TGLANI

-300 SLYTGMSS
+300 SLYTGMAN

-318 SITYKVADRSQGE
+318 SITYHVSDRSQGE

-346 EDSLSY
+346 NDSLSY

-359 VYDGGKEIV
+359 VYDSG
-368 ISPET
+368 S
-373 IANKEIVISPETIAN
+373 EIVISPETIAN
-388 PNFSKMAFTY
+388 PDFSKMAFTY

-410 DLPELAANQVA
+410 DLPKLSANQVA
-421 FMRPSEKPL
+421 FMRPSEKPSL
-430 LKKLVL
+430 EKVTL
-436 GDHTFENVANLDQAI
+436 GDSTFENVVNLDTAI

-459 NAAVMVVSDDT
+459 NAAVMVVSDDS
-470 VLNTVRE
+470 VLETIRSF
-477 YYESNNPQGYQ
+477 YESNNPQGYQ

-495 FTDLTDE
+495 FTDLTNE
-502 EVTSIGE
+502 EVAKVGE
-509 QTGDSYNINDA
+509 QAGDAYNISDA
-520 NGEFLG
+520 NGESFG
-526 YAMQKSDFNN
+526 YVMQKTDFNN
-536 LLMGFRGGFLFTG
+536 MLMGFTGGFLFTG

-588 ATAVKKTINSQTL
+588 QQAVKKTINSQTL
-601 TVFFMPLAMATLHF
+601 LVFFMPLAMATLHF
-615 VISLVM
+615 VVALVM
-621 LKQMLLTL
+621 LKQMLLMF
-629 GVTSSL
+629 GVLSSG
-635 MIYTVSGITLLAVA
+635 MIYTVSGITLLAVT

>member
-13 KSMGVFASFVLASLV
+13 KSMGVFAPFVLASLV
-28 LFTLI
+28 LFTLM

-40 LSPVMETMGS
+40 LSPVMKTMGT

-66 VIIEIYSFNF
+66 LIMEIYSFNF
-76 LMKQRAREFGL
+76 LMQQRTREFGL

-96 KVALIAS
+96 KVALVAS
-103 LELIMIFLLVVVLG
+103 IELFFIFLLVIVLG
-117 SVLAGVFANVLY
+117 SALAGVFSNVLY

-134 LTNYSDLH
+134 LTSYGDLH
-142 FSISPLAFAM
+142 FSISPLAFVL
-152 TASLFAGIFF
+152 TAFLFAGIFF
-162 LLELLAIR
+162 ILELLAIR

-187 EKEPKGN
+187 EKEPRGN
-194 VLLAALGVVG
+194 LLLAALGVLS
-204 LGIGYY
+204 LGVGYY
-210 LSLSSKAEGVALI
+210 LSLSSQSAGVGVI
-223 FRFFIAVLFVIA
+223 YRFFIAVLFVIA

-247 YLKARRKNKRY
+247 YLKARRKNKGY

-279 KGLANI
+279 TGLANI

-300 SLYTGMSS
+300 SLYTGMAN

-318 SITYKVADRSQGE
+318 SITYHVADRSQGE

-359 VYDGGKEIV
+359 VYDGG
-368 ISPET
+368 S
-373 IANKEIVISPETIAN
+373 EIVISPETIAN
-388 PNFSKMAFTY
+388 PDFSKIAFTY
-398 FITQDDFRKLGN
+398 FVTQDDFRKLGN

-421 FMRPSEKPL
+421 FMRPSEMPSLEKFT
-430 LKKLVL
+430 L
-436 GDHTFENVANLDQAI
+436 GDSTFENVANLDTAI

-459 NAAVMVVSDDT
+459 NAAVMVVSDDS
-470 VLNTVRE
+470 VLQTIRS
-477 YYESNNPQGYQ
+477 YYEASNPQGYQ

-495 FTDLTDE
+495 FTDMTSE
-502 EVTSIGE
+502 EVLTLGE
-509 QTGDSYNINDA
+509 QAGDAYNISDA
-520 NGEFLG
+520 NGEFIG
-526 YAMQKSDFNN
+526 YVMQRTDFNN
-536 LLMGFRGGFLFTG
+536 LLMGFTGGFLFTG

-588 ATAVKKTINSQTL
+588 QQAVKKTINSQTL
-601 TVFFMPLAMATLHF
+601 LVFFMPLAMATLHF
-615 VISLVM
+615 VVALVM
-621 LKQMLLTL
+621 LKQMLMMF
-629 GVTSSL
+629 GVVSSS

>member
-13 KSMGVFASFVLASLV
+13 KSMGVFAPFVLASLV

-40 LSPVMETMGS
+40 LSPVMKTMGT

-66 VIIEIYSFNF
+66 LIMEIYSFNF
-76 LMKQRAREFGL
+76 LMQQRTREFGL

-96 KVALIAS
+96 KVALVAS
-103 LELIMIFLLVVVLG
+103 IELFFIFLLVIVLG
-117 SVLAGVFANVLY
+117 SALAGVFANVLY

-152 TASLFAGIFF
+152 TAFLFTGIFF
-162 LLELLAIR
+162 ILELLAIR

-187 EKEPKGN
+187 EKEPRGN
-194 VLLAALGVVG
+194 LLLAALGVLS
-204 LGIGYY
+204 LGVGYY
-210 LSLSSKAEGVALI
+210 LSLSSKAAGVGVI
-223 FRFFIAVLFVIA
+223 YRFFIAVLFVVA

-258 FYTPEHFI
+258 FYKPEHFI

-279 KGLANI
+279 TGLANI

-308 MTSGLYPKET
+308 MTGALYPKET
-318 SITYKVADRSQGE
+318 SITYPISDRSQGE
-331 SAYQQSVLSHFPEKA
+331 AAYQQSVLSHFPEKS
-346 EDSLSY
+346 ENSLTY

-359 VYDGGKEIV
+359 VYDGGSEIV
-368 ISPET
+368 ISPE
-373 IANKEIVISPETIAN
+373 NISN
-388 PNFSKMAFTY
+388 PDFSKMAFTY

-421 FMRPSEKPL
+421 FMRPSEKPS
-430 LKKLVL
+430 LKKLIF
-436 GDHTFENVANLDQAI
+436 GDQNFENVANLDQAI

-459 NAAVMVVSDDT
+459 NAAVMVVSDDS
-470 VLNTVRE
+470 VLETIRS
-477 YYESNNPQGYQ
+477 YYEANNPQGYQ

-495 FTDLTDE
+495 FTELTNE
-502 EVTSIGE
+502 EVVKVGE
-509 QTGDSYNINDA
+509 QSGEIYEILDE
-520 NGEFLG
+520 NGEYLG
-526 YAMQKSDFNN
+526 NVMQRTDFNN
-536 LLMGFRGGFLFTG
+536 MLMGFTGGFLFTG

-569 SEGHEDKKSYKILQ
+569 SEGYEDKKSYKILQ

-588 ATAVKKTINSQTL
+588 QQAVKKTINSQTL
-601 TVFFMPLAMATLHF
+601 LVFFMPLAMATLHF
-615 VISLVM
+615 VVALVM
-621 LKQMLLTL
+621 LKQMLMMF
-629 GVTSSL
+629 GVVSSS

-649 LIYFVIYK
+649 LIYFIIYK

>member
-13 KSMGVFASFVLASLV
+13 KSMGVFAPFVLASLV

-33 CSMFLLM
+33 CSMFLIM
-40 LSPVMETMGS
+40 LSPVMKTMGS
-50 GAVSIGLGV
+50 GAISIGLGV
-59 VVLTIFS
+59 IILTIFS
-66 VIIEIYSFNF
+66 VIMEIYSFNF

-103 LELIMIFLLVVVLG
+103 LELMMIFLLVVVLG

-134 LTNYSDLH
+134 ITHYSDLH
-142 FSISPLAFAM
+142 FGIEPLAFVM
-152 TASLFAGIFF
+152 TAFLFAGFFF

-187 EKEPKGN
+187 EREPKGN
-194 VLLAALGVVG
+194 VLLAALGVFS
-204 LGIGYY
+204 LGMGYY
-210 LSLSSKAEGVALI
+210 LSLSSKTEGLAVI
-223 FRFFIAVLFVIA
+223 YRFFIAVLFVIA

-279 KGLANI
+279 TGLANI

-308 MTSGLYPKET
+308 MTGALYPKET
-318 SITYKVADRSQGE
+318 SITYKVSDRSQGE
-331 SAYQQSVLSHFPEKA
+331 MAFQQSVLSHFPEKA
-346 EDSLSY
+346 DDSLSY

-359 VYDGGKEIV
+359 VYDGGEEIV
-368 ISPET
+368 ISPK
-373 IANKEIVISPETIAN
+373 NISN
-388 PNFSKMAFTY
+388 PDFSKMAFTY

-410 DLPELAANQVA
+410 DLPELAANQVV
-421 FMRPSEKPL
+421 FMRPSEKPS

-436 GDHTFENVANLDQAI
+436 GDQSFENVANLDKAI

-470 VLNTVRE
+470 VLNAVRE
-477 YYESNNPQGYQ
+477 YYESNNPQGYL

-502 EVTSIGE
+502 EVLSLGE
-509 QTGDSYNINDA
+509 QSGEIYEILDE
-520 NGEFLG
+520 NGEYLG
-526 YAMQKSDFNN
+526 NVMQRTDFNN
-536 LLMGFRGGFLFTG
+536 LLMGFTGGFLFTG

-588 ATAVKKTINSQTL
+588 QKAVKKTINSQTL
-601 TVFFMPLAMATLHF
+601 TVFFMPLVMATLHF
-615 VISLVM
+615 VIALIM
-621 LKQMLLTL
+621 LKQMLLSF

-635 MIYTVSGITLLAVA
+635 MIYTVSGITLLAVT

>member
-13 KSMGVFASFVLASLV
+13 KSMGVFAPFVLASLV

-40 LSPVMETMGS
+40 LSPVMKTMGT

-66 VIIEIYSFNF
+66 LIMEIYSFNF
-76 LMKQRAREFGL
+76 LMQQRTREFGL

-96 KVALIAS
+96 KVALVAS
-103 LELIMIFLLVVVLG
+103 IELFFIFLLVIVLG
-117 SVLAGVFANVLY
+117 SALAGVFANVLY

-152 TASLFAGIFF
+152 TAFLFAGIFF
-162 LLELLAIR
+162 ILELLAIR

-187 EKEPKGN
+187 EKEPRGN
-194 VLLAALGVVG
+194 LLLAALGVLS
-204 LGIGYY
+204 LGVGYY
-210 LSLSSKAEGVALI
+210 LSLSSKAAGVGVI
-223 FRFFIAVLFVIA
+223 YRFFIAVLFVVA

-279 KGLANI
+279 TGLANI

-308 MTSGLYPKET
+308 MTGALYPKET
-318 SITYKVADRSQGE
+318 SITYPVSDRSQGE
-331 SAYQQSVLSHFPEKA
+331 AAYQQSVLSHFPEKA
-346 EDSLSY
+346 NDSLTY

-359 VYDGGKEIV
+359 VYDGGSEIV

-373 IANKEIVISPETIAN
+373 ISNLD
-388 PNFSKMAFTY
+388 FSKMAFTY

-421 FMRPSEKPL
+421 FMRPSEKPS
-430 LKKLVL
+430 LKKLIL
-436 GDHTFENVANLDQAI
+436 GDQNFENVANLDTAI

-459 NAAVMVVSDDT
+459 NAAVMVVSDDS
-470 VLNTVRE
+470 VLETIRS
-477 YYESNNPQGYQ
+477 YYEANNPQGYQ

-495 FTDLTDE
+495 FTELTNE
-502 EVTSIGE
+502 EVTKVGE
-509 QTGDSYNINDA
+509 QSGEIYEILDE
-520 NGEFLG
+520 NGEYLG
-526 YAMQKSDFNN
+526 NVMQRTDFNN
-536 LLMGFRGGFLFTG
+536 MLMGFTGGFLFTG

-569 SEGHEDKKSYKILQ
+569 SEGYEDKKSYKILQ

-588 ATAVKKTINSQTL
+588 QKAVKKTINSQTL
-601 TVFFMPLAMATLHF
+601 LVFFMPLAMATLHF
-615 VISLVM
+615 VVALVM
-621 LKQMLLTL
+621 LKQMLMMF
-629 GVTSSL
+629 GVVSSS

-649 LIYFVIYK
+649 LIYFIIYK

>member
-13 KSMGVFASFVLASLV
+13 KSMGVFAPFVLASLV

-33 CSMFLLM
+33 CSMFLIM
-40 LSPVMETMGS
+40 LSPVMKTMGS
-50 GAVSIGLGV
+50 GAISIGLGV
-59 VVLTIFS
+59 IILTIFS
-66 VIIEIYSFNF
+66 VIMEIYSFNF

-103 LELIMIFLLVVVLG
+103 LELMMIFLLVVVLG

-134 LTNYSDLH
+134 ITHYSDLH
-142 FSISPLAFAM
+142 FGIEPLAFVM
-152 TASLFAGIFF
+152 TAFLFAGFFF

-187 EKEPKGN
+187 EREPKGN
-194 VLLAALGVVG
+194 VLLAALGVFS
-204 LGIGYY
+204 LGMGYY
-210 LSLSSKAEGVALI
+210 LSLSSKAEGLAVI
-223 FRFFIAVLFVIA
+223 YRFFIAVLFVIA

-279 KGLANI
+279 TGLANI

-308 MTSGLYPKET
+308 MTGALYPKET
-318 SITYKVADRSQGE
+318 SITYKVSDRSQGE
-331 SAYQQSVLSHFPEKA
+331 MAFQQSVLSHFPEKA
-346 EDSLSY
+346 DDSLSY

-359 VYDGGKEIV
+359 VYDGGEEIV
-368 ISPET
+368 ISPK
-373 IANKEIVISPETIAN
+373 NISN
-388 PNFSKMAFTY
+388 PDFSKMAFTY

-410 DLPELAANQVA
+410 DLPELTANQVV
-421 FMRPSEKPL
+421 FMRPSEKPS

-436 GDHTFENVANLDQAI
+436 GDQSFENVANLDKAI

-470 VLNTVRE
+470 VLNAVRE
-477 YYESNNPQGYQ
+477 YYESNNPQGYL

-502 EVTSIGE
+502 EVLSLGE
-509 QTGDSYNINDA
+509 QSGEIYEILDE
-520 NGEFLG
+520 NGEYLG
-526 YAMQKSDFNN
+526 NVMQRTDFNN
-536 LLMGFRGGFLFTG
+536 LLMGFTGGFLFTG

-588 ATAVKKTINSQTL
+588 QKAVKKTINSQTL
-601 TVFFMPLAMATLHF
+601 TVFFMPLVMATLHF
-615 VISLVM
+615 VIALIM
-621 LKQMLLTL
+621 LKQMLLSF

-635 MIYTVSGITLLAVA
+635 MIYTVSGITLLAVT

>member
-13 KSMGVFASFVLASLV
+13 KSMGVFAPFVLASLV

-40 LSPVMETMGS
+40 LSPVMKSMGT
-50 GAVSIGLGV
+50 GAVSIGLGI

-66 VIIEIYSFNF
+66 LIMEIYSFNF
-76 LMKQRAREFGL
+76 LMQQRTREFGL
-87 YNMLGMNKK
+87 YNVLGMNKK
-96 KVALIAS
+96 KVALVAS
-103 LELIMIFLLVVVLG
+103 IELFFIFLLVIVLG
-117 SVLAGVFANVLY
+117 SALAGVFANVLY

-152 TASLFAGIFF
+152 TAFLFAVIFF
-162 LLELLAIR
+162 ILELLAIR

-175 SPLILFRASEKG
+175 SSLILFRASEKG

-194 VLLAALGVVG
+194 VLLAALGVLS
-204 LGIGYY
+204 LGVGYY
-210 LSLSSKAEGVALI
+210 LSLSSKAAGLAVI
-223 FRFFIAVLFVIA
+223 YRFFIAVLFVIA

-258 FYTPEHFI
+258 FYTPEHFV

-279 KGLANI
+279 TGLANI
-285 TLLAVMAFVTIATTT
+285 TLLSVMAFVTIATTT

-308 MTSGLYPKET
+308 MTSRLYPKET
-318 SITYKVADRSQGE
+318 SITYPVSDRSQGE
-331 SAYQQSVLSHFPEKA
+331 TVYQQSVLSHFPEKA
-346 EDSLSY
+346 HDSLSY

-359 VYDGGKEIV
+359 VYDGGEEIV
-368 ISPET
+368 ISPVT
-373 IANKEIVISPETIAN
+373 ISDPD
-388 PNFSKMAFTY
+388 FSKIAFTY
-398 FITQDDFRKLGN
+398 FITQGDFRKLGN

-421 FMRPSEKPL
+421 FIRPSEKPS

-436 GDHTFENVANLDQAI
+436 GEQTFENVVNLDQAI
-451 FPDITNTL
+451 LPDITNTL
-459 NAAVMVVSDDT
+459 NAAVMVVSDDS
-470 VLNTVRE
+470 VLETIRS
-477 YYESNNPQGYQ
+477 YYEANNPQGYQ

-495 FTDLTDE
+495 FTDMTNE
-502 EVTSIGE
+502 EVATLGE
-509 QTGDSYNINDA
+509 QAGDAYNISDA
-520 NGEFLG
+520 NGEFIG
-526 YAMQKSDFNN
+526 YVIQKTDFNN
-536 LLMGFRGGFLFTG
+536 MIMGFIGGFLFTG

-588 ATAVKKTINSQTL
+588 QQTVKKTIDSQTL
-601 TVFFMPLAMATLHF
+601 LVFFMPLAMATLHF
-615 VISLVM
+615 VVALVM
-621 LKQMLLTL
+621 LKQMLMMF
-629 GVTSSL
+629 GVVSSS
-635 MIYTVSGITLLAVA
+635 MIYTISGITLLAVA

>member
-1 MFYLKLAGQNIR
+1 
-13 KSMGVFASFVLASLV
+13 MGVFAPFVLASLV

-40 LSPVMETMGS
+40 LSPVMKSMGT

-66 VIIEIYSFNF
+66 LIMEIYSFNF
-76 LMKQRAREFGL
+76 LMQQRAREFGL

-96 KVALIAS
+96 KVALVAS
-103 LELIMIFLLVVVLG
+103 IELFFIFLLVIVLG
-117 SVLAGVFANVLY
+117 SALAGVFANVLY

-152 TASLFAGIFF
+152 TAFLFAGIFF
-162 LLELLAIR
+162 ILELLAIR

-187 EKEPKGN
+187 EKEPRGN
-194 VLLAALGVVG
+194 LLLAALAVLSLGV
-204 LGIGYY
+204 GYY
-210 LSLSSKAEGVALI
+210 LSLSSQSEGLAVI
-223 FRFFIAVLFVIA
+223 YRFFIAVLFVIA

-279 KGLANI
+279 TGLANI
-285 TLLAVMAFVTIATTT
+285 TLLAIMAFVTIATTT
-300 SLYTGMSS
+300 SLYTGMAN

-318 SITYKVADRSQGE
+318 SITYPVADRSQGE
-331 SAYQQSVLSHFPEKA
+331 MAFQQSVLSHFPEKA

-373 IANKEIVISPETIAN
+373 IANPD
-388 PNFSKMAFTY
+388 FSKMAFTY

-410 DLPELAANQVA
+410 DLPELVANQVA
-421 FMRPSEKPL
+421 FIRPSEMPSLEK
-430 LKKLVL
+430 VTL
-436 GDHTFENVANLDQAI
+436 GDSSFENVANLDTAI
-451 FPDITNTL
+451 FPDITNTI
-459 NAAVMVVSDDT
+459 NAAVMVVSDDS
-470 VLNTVRE
+470 VLETIRS
-477 YYESNNPQGYQ
+477 YYESNNPQGYTT
-488 VSLDYRV
+488 SLDYRV
-495 FTDLTDE
+495 FTDMTKE
-502 EVTSIGE
+502 EVATLGE
-509 QTGDSYNINDA
+509 QAGDAYNISDA
-520 NGEFLG
+520 NGEFIG
-526 YAMQKSDFNN
+526 YVMQRTDFNN
-536 LLMGFRGGFLFTG
+536 LLMGFTGGFLFTG

-588 ATAVKKTINSQTL
+588 QQAVKKTINSQTL
-601 TVFFMPLAMATLHF
+601 LVFFMPLAMATLHF
-615 VISLVM
+615 VVALVM
-621 LKQMLLTL
+621 LKQMLMMF
-629 GVTSSL
+629 GVVSSS

>member
-13 KSMGVFASFVLASLV
+13 KSMGVFAPFVLASLV

-33 CSMFLLM
+33 CSMFLIM
-40 LSPVMETMGS
+40 LSPVMKTMGS
-50 GAVSIGLGV
+50 GAISIGLGV
-59 VVLTIFS
+59 IILTIFS
-66 VIIEIYSFNF
+66 VIMEIYSFNF

-103 LELIMIFLLVVVLG
+103 LELMMIFLLVVVLG

-134 LTNYSDLH
+134 ITHYSDLH
-142 FSISPLAFAM
+142 FGIEPLAFVM
-152 TASLFAGIFF
+152 TAFLFAGFFF

-187 EKEPKGN
+187 EREPKGN
-194 VLLAALGVVG
+194 VLLAALGVFS
-204 LGIGYY
+204 LGTGYY
-210 LSLSSKAEGVALI
+210 LSLSSKAEGLAVI
-223 FRFFIAVLFVIA
+223 YRFFIAVLFVIA

-279 KGLANI
+279 TGLANI

-308 MTSGLYPKET
+308 MTGALYPKET
-318 SITYKVADRSQGE
+318 SITYKVSDRSQGE
-331 SAYQQSVLSHFPEKA
+331 MAFQQSVLSHFPEKA
-346 EDSLSY
+346 DDSLSY

-359 VYDGGKEIV
+359 VYDGGEEIV
-368 ISPET
+368 ISPK
-373 IANKEIVISPETIAN
+373 NISN
-388 PNFSKMAFTY
+388 PDFSKMAFTY

-410 DLPELAANQVA
+410 DLPELAANQVV
-421 FMRPSEKPL
+421 FMRPSEKPS

-436 GDHTFENVANLDQAI
+436 GDQSFENVANLDKAI

-470 VLNTVRE
+470 VLNAVRE
-477 YYESNNPQGYQ
+477 YYESNNPQGYL

-502 EVTSIGE
+502 EVLSLGE
-509 QTGDSYNINDA
+509 QSGEIYEILDE
-520 NGEFLG
+520 NGEYLG
-526 YAMQKSDFNN
+526 NVMQRTDFNN
-536 LLMGFRGGFLFTG
+536 LLMGFTGGFLFTG

-588 ATAVKKTINSQTL
+588 QKAVKKTINSQTL
-601 TVFFMPLAMATLHF
+601 TVFFMPLVMATLHF
-615 VISLVM
+615 VIALIM
-621 LKQMLLTL
+621 LKQMLLSF

-635 MIYTVSGITLLAVA
+635 MIYTVSGITLLAVT

>member
-13 KSMGVFASFVLASLV
+13 KSMGVFAPFVLASLV

-40 LSPVMETMGS
+40 LSPVMKTMGT

-66 VIIEIYSFNF
+66 VIMEIYSFNF

-103 LELIMIFLLVVVLG
+103 LELMMIFLLVVVLG
-117 SVLAGVFANVLY
+117 SVLAGVFSNVLY

-134 LTNYSDLH
+134 ITHYSDLH
-142 FSISPLAFAM
+142 FGIDPLAFVM
-152 TASLFAGIFF
+152 TAFLFAGIFF

-204 LGIGYY
+204 LGVGYY
-210 LSLSSKAEGVALI
+210 LSLSSKAAGLALI
-223 FRFFIAVLFVIA
+223 YRFFIAVLFVIA

-279 KGLANI
+279 TGLANI

-308 MTSGLYPKET
+308 MTGALYPKET
-318 SITYKVADRSQGE
+318 SITYPVSDRSQGE
-331 SAYQQSVLSHFPEKA
+331 AAYQQSVLSHFPEKA
-346 EDSLSY
+346 NDSLSY

-359 VYDGGKEIV
+359 VYDGGEEIV

-373 IANKEIVISPETIAN
+373 ISN
-388 PNFSKMAFTY
+388 PDFSKMAFTY

-421 FMRPSEKPL
+421 FMRPSEKPS

-436 GDHTFENVANLDQAI
+436 GDQTFENVANLDKAI
-451 FPDITNTL
+451 FPDITNTI
-459 NAAVMVVSDDT
+459 AAAIMVVKDDT
-470 VLNTVRE
+470 VLNVIRE
-477 YYESNNPQGYQ
+477 YYESYNPQGYPT
-488 VSLDYRV
+488 SLDYRV

-502 EVTSIGE
+502 EVLSLGE
-509 QTGDSYNINDA
+509 QSGEIYEILDE
-520 NGEFLG
+520 NGEYLG
-526 YAMQKSDFNN
+526 NVMQRTDFNN
-536 LLMGFRGGFLFTG
+536 LLMGFTGGFLFTG

-569 SEGHEDKKSYKILQ
+569 SEGYEDKKSYKILQ

-588 ATAVKKTINSQTL
+588 AAAVKKTINSQTL

-621 LKQMLLTL
+621 LKQMLLSF

>member
-13 KSMGVFASFVLASLV
+13 KSMGVFAPFVLASLV

-40 LSPVMETMGS
+40 LSPVMKSMGT

-66 VIIEIYSFNF
+66 LIMEIYSFNF
-76 LMKQRAREFGL
+76 LMQQRTREFGL

-96 KVALIAS
+96 KVALVAS
-103 LELIMIFLLVVVLG
+103 IELFFIFLLVIVLG
-117 SVLAGVFANVLY
+117 SALAGVFANVLY

-152 TASLFAGIFF
+152 TTFLFAGIFF
-162 LLELLAIR
+162 ILELLAIR

-187 EKEPKGN
+187 EKEPRGN
-194 VLLAALGVVG
+194 LLLAALGVLS
-204 LGIGYY
+204 LGVGYY
-210 LSLSSKAEGVALI
+210 LSLSSKAAGVGVI
-223 FRFFIAVLFVIA
+223 YRFFIAVLFVVA

-279 KGLANI
+279 TGLANI

-308 MTSGLYPKET
+308 MTGALYPKET
-318 SITYKVADRSQGE
+318 SITYPVSDRSQGE
-331 SAYQQSVLSHFPEKA
+331 AAYQQSVLSHFPEKS
-346 EDSLSY
+346 ENSLTY

-359 VYDGGKEIV
+359 VYDGGSEIV
-368 ISPET
+368 ISPE
-373 IANKEIVISPETIAN
+373 NISN
-388 PNFSKMAFTY
+388 PDFSKMAFTY

-421 FMRPSEKPL
+421 FMRPSEKPS

-436 GDHTFENVANLDQAI
+436 GGQTFENVANLDQAI

-459 NAAVMVVSDDT
+459 NAAVMVVSDDS
-470 VLNTVRE
+470 VLETIRSYFE
-477 YYESNNPQGYQ
+477 ANNPQGYP

-502 EVTSIGE
+502 ELVTAGILNE
-509 QTGDSYNINDA
+509 
-520 NGEFLG
+520 NGEYLENV
-526 YAMQKSDFNN
+526 MQRTDFNN
-536 LLMGFRGGFLFTG
+536 MLMGFTGGFLFTG

-569 SEGHEDKKSYKILQ
+569 SEGYEDKKSYKILQ

-588 ATAVKKTINSQTL
+588 QQAVKKTINSQTL
-601 TVFFMPLAMATLHF
+601 LVFFMPLAMATLHF
-615 VISLVM
+615 VVALVM
-621 LKQMLLTL
+621 LKQMLMMF
-629 GVTSSL
+629 GVVSSS

>member
-13 KSMGVFASFVLASLV
+13 KSMGVFAPFVLASLV

-40 LSPVMETMGS
+40 LSPVMKTMGS
-50 GAVSIGLGV
+50 GAISIGLGV
-59 VVLTIFS
+59 IVLTIFS
-66 VIIEIYSFNF
+66 VIMEIYSFNF

-103 LELIMIFLLVVVLG
+103 LELMMIFLLVVVLG
-117 SVLAGVFANVLY
+117 SVLAGVFSNVLY

-134 LTNYSDLH
+134 ITHYSDLH
-142 FSISPLAFAM
+142 FGIDPLAFVM
-152 TASLFAGIFF
+152 TAFLFAGFFF

-187 EKEPKGN
+187 EREPKGN
-194 VLLAALGVVG
+194 VLLAALGVFS
-204 LGIGYY
+204 LGMGYY
-210 LSLSSKAEGVALI
+210 LSLSSKAEGLAVI
-223 FRFFIAVLFVIA
+223 YRFFIAVLFVIA

-279 KGLANI
+279 TGLANI

-308 MTSGLYPKET
+308 MTGALYPKET
-318 SITYKVADRSQGE
+318 SITYPVSDRSLGE

-346 EDSLSY
+346 NDNLSY

-359 VYDGGKEIV
+359 VYDGGEEIV

-373 IANKEIVISPETIAN
+373 ISN
-388 PNFSKMAFTY
+388 PDFSKMAFTY

-410 DLPELAANQVA
+410 DLPKLAAHQVA
-421 FMRPSEKPL
+421 FMRPSEKPS

-436 GDHTFENVANLDQAI
+436 GNQNFENVANLDKAI

-495 FTDLTDE
+495 FTDLTKE
-502 EVTSIGE
+502 EVAKVG
-509 QTGDSYNINDA
+509 QQAGNIYTISNE
-520 NGEFLG
+520 NGEYVG
-526 YAMQKSDFNN
+526 NIMQRTDFNN
-536 LLMGFRGGFLFTG
+536 MLMGFTGGFLFTG

-588 ATAVKKTINSQTL
+588 ATAVKKTINSQIL
-601 TVFFMPLAMATLHF
+601 IVFFMPLVMATLHF
-615 VISLVM
+615 VIALVM
-621 LKQMLLTL
+621 LKQMLLSF
-629 GVTSSL
+629 GVVSSS
-635 MIYTVSGITLLAVA
+635 MIYTVSGITLLAVV

>member
-13 KSMGVFASFVLASLV
+13 KSMGVFAPFILASLV

-40 LSPVMETMGS
+40 LSPVMKSMGT

-66 VIIEIYSFNF
+66 LIMEIYSFNF
-76 LMKQRAREFGL
+76 LMQQRTREFGL

-96 KVALIAS
+96 KVALVAS
-103 LELIMIFLLVVVLG
+103 IELFFIFLLVIVLG
-117 SVLAGVFANVLY
+117 SALAGVFANVLY

-152 TASLFAGIFF
+152 TAFLFAVIFF
-162 LLELLAIR
+162 ILELLAIR

-175 SPLILFRASEKG
+175 SSLILFRASEKG

-194 VLLAALGVVG
+194 VLLAALGVLS
-204 LGIGYY
+204 LGVGYY
-210 LSLSSKAEGVALI
+210 LSLSSKAAGLAVI
-223 FRFFIAVLFVIA
+223 YRFFIAVLFVIA

-279 KGLANI
+279 TGLANI
-285 TLLAVMAFVTIATTT
+285 TLLSVMAFVTIATTT
-300 SLYTGMSS
+300 SLYTG
-308 MTSGLYPKET
+308 TSRLYPKET
-318 SITYKVADRSQGE
+318 SITYPVSDRSQGE
-331 SAYQQSVLSHFPEKA
+331 TVYQQSVLSHFPEKA
-346 EDSLSY
+346 NDNLSY

-359 VYDGGKEIV
+359 VYDGGGEIV
-368 ISPET
+368 ISPVT
-373 IANKEIVISPETIAN
+373 ISDPD
-388 PNFSKMAFTY
+388 FSKIAFTY

-421 FMRPSEKPL
+421 FIRPSEKPS

-436 GDHTFENVANLDQAI
+436 GEKTFENVANLDKVI

-459 NAAVMVVSDDT
+459 NAAVIVVSDDS
-470 VLNTVRE
+470 VLETVRS
-477 YYESNNPQGYQ
+477 YYEANNPQGYQ

-495 FTDLTDE
+495 FTDMTNE
-502 EVTSIGE
+502 EVATLGE
-509 QTGDSYNINDA
+509 QAGDAYNISDA
-520 NGEFLG
+520 NGEFIG
-526 YAMQKSDFNN
+526 YVMQKTDFNN
-536 LLMGFRGGFLFTG
+536 MIMGFTGGFLFTG

-588 ATAVKKTINSQTL
+588 QQTVKKTINSQTL
-601 TVFFMPLAMATLHF
+601 LVFFMPLAMATLHF
-615 VISLVM
+615 VVALVM
-621 LKQMLLTL
+621 LKQMLMMF
-629 GVTSSL
+629 GVVSSS

>member
-13 KSMGVFASFVLASLV
+13 KSMGVFAPFVLASLV

-40 LSPVMETMGS
+40 LSPVMKSMGT

-66 VIIEIYSFNF
+66 LIMEIYSFNF
-76 LMKQRAREFGL
+76 LMQQRTREFGL
-87 YNMLGMNKK
+87 YNVLGMNKK
-96 KVALIAS
+96 KVALVAS
-103 LELIMIFLLVVVLG
+103 IELFFIFLLVIVLG
-117 SVLAGVFANVLY
+117 SALAGVFANVLY

-152 TASLFAGIFF
+152 TAFLFAVIFF
-162 LLELLAIR
+162 ILELLAIR

-175 SPLILFRASEKG
+175 SSLILFRASEKG

-194 VLLAALGVVG
+194 VLLAALGVLS
-204 LGIGYY
+204 LGVGYY
-210 LSLSSKAEGVALI
+210 LSLSSKAAGLAVI
-223 FRFFIAVLFVIA
+223 YRFFIAVLFVIA

-247 YLKARRKNKRY
+247 YLKAHRKNKRY

-279 KGLANI
+279 TGLANI
-285 TLLAVMAFVTIATTT
+285 TLLSVMAFVTIATTT

-308 MTSGLYPKET
+308 MTSRLYPKET
-318 SITYKVADRSQGE
+318 SITYPVSDRSQGE
-331 SAYQQSVLSHFPEKA
+331 TVYQQSVLSHFPEKA
-346 EDSLSY
+346 HDSLSY

-359 VYDGGKEIV
+359 VYDGGEEIV
-368 ISPET
+368 ISPVT
-373 IANKEIVISPETIAN
+373 ISDPD
-388 PNFSKMAFTY
+388 FSKIAFTY

-410 DLPELAANQVA
+410 DLSELAANQVA
-421 FMRPSEKPL
+421 FIRPSEKPS

-436 GDHTFENVANLDQAI
+436 GEQTFENVVNLDQAI
-451 FPDITNTL
+451 LPDITNTL
-459 NAAVMVVSDDT
+459 NAAVMVVSDDS
-470 VLNTVRE
+470 VLETIRS
-477 YYESNNPQGYQ
+477 YYEANNPQGYQ

-495 FTDLTDE
+495 FTDMTNE
-502 EVTSIGE
+502 EVATLGE
-509 QTGDSYNINDA
+509 QAGDAYNISDA
-520 NGEFLG
+520 NGEFIG
-526 YAMQKSDFNN
+526 YVMQKTDFNN
-536 LLMGFRGGFLFTG
+536 MIMGFTGGFLFTG

-555 FLLGAALIIYYKQY
+555 FLLGASLIIYYKQY

-588 ATAVKKTINSQTL
+588 QKAVKKTINSQTL
-601 TVFFMPLAMATLHF
+601 LVFFMPLAMATLHF
-615 VISLVM
+615 FVALVM
-621 LKQMLLTL
+621 LKQMLMVF
-629 GVTSSL
+629 GVVSSS

-649 LIYFVIYK
+649 LFYFIIYK

>member
-13 KSMGVFASFVLASLV
+13 KSMGVFAPFVLASLV

-40 LSPVMETMGS
+40 LSPVMKSMGT

-66 VIIEIYSFNF
+66 LIMEIYSFNF
-76 LMKQRAREFGL
+76 LMQQRTREFGL
-87 YNMLGMNKK
+87 YNVLGMNKK
-96 KVALIAS
+96 KVALVAS
-103 LELIMIFLLVVVLG
+103 IELFFIFLLVIVLG
-117 SVLAGVFANVLY
+117 SALAGVFANVLY

-152 TASLFAGIFF
+152 TAFLFAVIFF
-162 LLELLAIR
+162 ILELLAIR

-194 VLLAALGVVG
+194 VLLAALGVLS
-204 LGIGYY
+204 LGVGYY
-210 LSLSSKAEGVALI
+210 LSLSSQSTGLAVI
-223 FRFFIAVLFVIA
+223 YRFFIAVLFVIA

-279 KGLANI
+279 TGLANI

-300 SLYTGMSS
+300 SLYTGMAN

-318 SITYKVADRSQGE
+318 SITYHVADRSQGE

-346 EDSLSY
+346 EDSLTY
-352 LTYQAGL
+352 ITYQAGL

-373 IANKEIVISPETIAN
+373 ITN
-388 PNFSKMAFTY
+388 PDFSKMAFTY

-421 FMRPSEKPL
+421 FMRPSEKPSL
-430 LKKLVL
+430 EKVSLV
-436 GDHTFENVANLDQAI
+436 DSSFENVANLDAAI

-459 NAAVMVVSDDT
+459 NAAVMVVSDDS
-470 VLNTVRE
+470 VLEAIRS
-477 YYESNNPQGYQ
+477 YYEANNPQGYQ

-495 FTDLTDE
+495 FTDMTNE
-502 EVTSIGE
+502 ELAKV
-509 QTGDSYNINDA
+509 GDAYNISDA
-520 NGEFLG
+520 NGEFIG
-526 YAMQKSDFNN
+526 YVMQRTDFND
-536 LLMGFRGGFLFTG
+536 LLMGFTGGFLFTG

-555 FLLGAALIIYYKQY
+555 FLLGVALIIYYKQY

-588 ATAVKKTINSQTL
+588 QKAVKKTINSQTL
-601 TVFFMPLAMATLHF
+601 LVFFMPLAMATLHF
-615 VISLVM
+615 FVSLVM
-621 LKQMLLTL
+621 LKQMLMVF
-629 GVTSSL
+629 GVVSSS

-649 LIYFVIYK
+649 LFYFIIYK

>member
-13 KSMGVFASFVLASLV
+13 KSMGVFSPFVLASLV

-40 LSPVMETMGS
+40 LSPVMKTMGS

-66 VIIEIYSFNF
+66 VIMEIYSFNF

-103 LELIMIFLLVVVLG
+103 LELMMIFLLVVVLG

-134 LTNYSDLH
+134 LTHYSDLH
-142 FSISPLAFAM
+142 FGIAPLAFVM
-152 TASLFAGIFF
+152 TAFLFAGIFF

-187 EKEPKGN
+187 EKEPRGN
-194 VLLAALGVVG
+194 ILLAALGVVG
-204 LGIGYY
+204 LGVGYY

-247 YLKARRKNKRY
+247 YLKARRKNKGY

-279 KGLANI
+279 TGLANI

-318 SITYKVADRSQGE
+318 SITYPVSDRSQGE
-331 SAYQQSVLSHFPEKA
+331 SSYQQSVLSHFPEKA

-373 IANKEIVISPETIAN
+373 IANPD
-388 PNFSKMAFTY
+388 FSKIAFTY

-410 DLPELAANQVA
+410 DLPELAANQVV

-436 GDHTFENVANLDQAI
+436 GDQTFENVANLDKAI
-451 FPDITNTL
+451 FPDITNTI

-495 FTDLTDE
+495 FTDLSDE
-502 EVTSIGE
+502 EVAKVGE
-509 QTGDSYNINDA
+509 QAGDIYEILDES
-520 NGEFLG
+520 GEYLG
-526 YAMQKSDFNN
+526 NVMQRADFTN

-588 ATAVKKTINSQTL
+588 QQAVKKTINSQIL
-601 TVFFMPLAMATLHF
+601 MVFFMPLAMATLHF
-615 VISLVM
+615 VVSLAM
-621 LKQMLLTL
+621 LKQMLLIF

>member
-13 KSMGVFASFVLASLV
+13 KSMGVFAPFVLASLV

-40 LSPVMETMGS
+40 LSPVMKTMGS
-50 GAVSIGLGV
+50 GAISIGLGV

-66 VIIEIYSFNF
+66 VIMEIYSFNF

-103 LELIMIFLLVVVLG
+103 LELMMIFFLVVVLG

-134 LTNYSDLH
+134 ITHYSDLH
-142 FSISPLAFAM
+142 FGIAPLAFAM
-152 TASLFAGIFF
+152 TAFLFAGIFF

-247 YLKARRKNKRY
+247 YLKARRKNKGY

-279 KGLANI
+279 TGLANI

-373 IANKEIVISPETIAN
+373 IANPD
-388 PNFSKMAFTY
+388 FSKIAFTY
-398 FITQDDFRKLGN
+398 FVTQDDFRKLGN
-410 DLPELAANQVA
+410 DLPELAANQVV
-421 FMRPSEKPL
+421 FMRPSEKPS

-436 GDHTFENVANLDQAI
+436 GDQTFENVANLDQAI
-451 FPDITNTL
+451 FPDITNTI

-502 EVTSIGE
+502 EVLSLGE
-509 QTGDSYNINDA
+509 QSGEIYEILDE
-520 NGEFLG
+520 NGEYLG
-526 YAMQKSDFNN
+526 NVMQRTDFNN
-536 LLMGFRGGFLFTG
+536 SLMGFTGGFLFTG

-588 ATAVKKTINSQTL
+588 AAAVKKTINSQTL
-601 TVFFMPLAMATLHF
+601 TVFFMPLVMATVHF
-615 VISLVM
+615 VVSLVM
-621 LKQMLLTL
+621 LKQMLLTF